1 MATPKLTPPKL
12 TPVELKIMD
21 VLWSRGPSSVRD
33 VHEQFPEEGRPA
45 YTTVQ
50 TMLYRLEKK
59 KAVRRAGKVSW
70 AFIFEAAVSRDAA
83 QGRVVE
89 DALDVFGGRA
99 QPLVAHLIESGKLT
113 LKDVQEAEA
122 LLRDLAERKRKG

>member
-1 MATPKLTPPKL
+1 MTTPKLTPL
-12 TPVELKIMD
+12 ELKIMD

-33 VHEQFPEEGRPA
+33 VHEQFPEKGRPA

-70 AFIFEAAVSRDAA
+70 AFIFEAAVSRGAA
-83 QGRVVE
+83 QGRVVDE
-89 DALDVFGGRA
+89 ALGVFGGRA

-113 LKDVQEAEA
+113 LEDVQEAEA
-122 LLRDLAERKRKG
+122 LLRELAEKKKTKKG

>member
-1 MATPKLTPPKL
+1 
-12 TPVELKIMD
+12 MD

-33 VHEQFPEEGRPA
+33 VHEQFPEDGRPA

-70 AFIFEAAVSRDAA
+70 AFIFEAAVSREAA

-89 DALDVFGGRA
+89 DALGAFGGRA
-99 QPLVAHLIESGKLT
+99 QPLVAHLIGAGKLT

-122 LLRDLAERKRKG
+122 LLRELAEAKNRKG

>member
-1 MATPKLTPPKL
+1 MATPKLTPL
-12 TPVELKIMD
+12 ELKIMD

-70 AFIFEAAVSRDAA
+70 AFIFEAAVSRGAA

-89 DALDVFGGRA
+89 DALGAFGGRA
-99 QPLVAHLIESGKLT
+99 QPLMAHLIQTGKLT
-113 LKDVQEAEA
+113 LEDVQEAEA
-122 LLRDLAERKRKG
+122 LLRELADRKKTKKG

>member
-1 MATPKLTPPKL
+1 MATPKLTPL
-12 TPVELKIMD
+12 ELKIMD
-21 VLWSRGPSSVRD
+21 VLWSRGPSSVRE

-70 AFIFEAAVSRDAA
+70 AFIFEAAVSRGAA

-89 DALDVFGGRA
+89 DALGAFGGRA
-99 QPLVAHLIESGKLT
+99 QPLVAHLIQSGKLT
-113 LKDVQEAEA
+113 LADVQEAEA
-122 LLRDLAERKRKG
+122 LLRELADRKNNQKG

>member
-1 MATPKLTPPKL
+1 VVTPKL
-12 TPVELKIMD
+12 TPVELRIMD

-33 VHEQFPEEGRPA
+33 VHEQFPEDGRPA

-70 AFIFEAAVSRDAA
+70 AFIFEAAVSREAA

-89 DALDVFGGRA
+89 DALGAFGGRA
-99 QPLVAHLIESGKLT
+99 QPLVAHLIGAGKLT

-122 LLRDLAERKRKG
+122 LLRELAEAKNRKG